1 MPNQERQSSALSALL
16 ERCAQISICVVWGLI
31 TPQNIRYPS
40 EYLTLS
46 SRDGQFLSDWT
57 CTAIPRFMILQ
68 SVLTV
73 LTPEKMDSAISF
85 ILR

>member
-1 MPNQERQSSALSALL
+1 MANQERQSSALSALL
-16 ERCAQISICVVWGLI
+16 VWGLI

-46 SRDGQFLSDWT
+46 SRDGQFRSDWT
-57 CTAIPRFMILQ
+57 CTAIPRFMVLQ

-73 LTPEKMDSAISF
+73 LTPEKMDS
-85 ILR
+85 